1 MHYSLAKRVIRMGKA
16 ANIRFKKD
24 IVFSGG
30 VARNTGMVKATKDLL
45 GEEVTFLDAPNR
57 WLHYEKINLF
67 YG

>member
-1 MHYSLAKRVIRMGKA
+1 MGKA